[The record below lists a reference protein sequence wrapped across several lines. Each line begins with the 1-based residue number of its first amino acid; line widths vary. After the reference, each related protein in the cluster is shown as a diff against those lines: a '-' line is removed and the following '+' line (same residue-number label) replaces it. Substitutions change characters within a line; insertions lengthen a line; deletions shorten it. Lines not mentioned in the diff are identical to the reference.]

1 MQKYKYTNQNVQIY
15 MKKNKT
21 KHVAN
26 YTLDV
31 YLKFFFLYLCL
42 LQNFK

>member
-15 MKKNKT
+15 MKKTKT
-21 KHVAN
+21 KHAAN

-31 YLKFFFLYLCL
+31 YLKFFLYLGL
-42 LQNFK
+42 LQNFE